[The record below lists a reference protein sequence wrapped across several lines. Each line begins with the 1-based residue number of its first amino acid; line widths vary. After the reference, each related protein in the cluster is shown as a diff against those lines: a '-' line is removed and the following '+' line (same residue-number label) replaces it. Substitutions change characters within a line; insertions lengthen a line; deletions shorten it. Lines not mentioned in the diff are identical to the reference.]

1 MRRLDYIV
9 LTVFGAAIAFTLPG
23 TGILLSLILGI
34 LFARFMMW
42 LADIPFIGNIAL
54 IVIALIWV
62 GLPVMGAEL
71 ITYSPATQTGIVSVL
86 THNYPVIVSA
96 VLLLGTIASVW
107 LQFTFVK
114 DDSHGGFFSRLFD
127 FFSGLT
133 WRRPGRYSSGR
144 YRREWDFNSPP
155 PPPPVPTYEDL
166 LNEFAGY
173 RASFDRV
180 HVLIDEITSSG
191 AFAAG
196 GFMIMGKI
204 SEVMSFIQDHNSYI
218 EDLARRFRAA
228 GSDDEKRSV
237 MSDME
242 YANRRMNEL
251 EQELR
256 MEYMRMQARFAGSRQ
271 SYSDNS
277 QQQRRR
283 SDSGTRFTADGEVPN
298 YFNGCET
305 LEDLNKRYK
314 SLAKKYHPDMP
325 GGDTETMAK
334 INQEYD
340 RLKARFK

>member
-9 LTVFGAAIAFTLPG
+9 LTVFGAAFAFTLPG

-62 GLPVMGAEL
+62 ALPVMGAEL
-71 ITYSPATQTGIVSVL
+71 ITYSPAAQTGIVSVL

-96 VLLLGTIASVW
+96 VLLLATIASVW

-114 DDSHGGFFSRLFD
+114 DNSRGGFFSRLFD
-127 FFSGLT
+127 LFSGAT
-133 WRRPGRYSSGR
+133 WFRPGRYSSGR
-144 YRREWDFNSPP
+144 YRREWDFNSSP

-166 LNEFAGY
+166 LNEFSGY
-173 RASFDRV
+173 RASFDRI
-180 HVLIDEITSSG
+180 HVLIDEITSDS

-196 GFMIMGKI
+196 GFMVMGKI
-204 SEVMSFIQDHNSYI
+204 SEVMSFIQDHNAYI
-218 EDLARRFRAA
+218 EDLARRFRASE
-228 GSDDEKRSV
+228 SDDEKRSV

-251 EQELR
+251 EHELR
-256 MEYMRMQARFAGSRQ
+256 MEYARMKARFAGSRQ

-277 QQQRRR
+277 QQRRR
-283 SDSGTRFTADGEVPN
+283 SDSGTRFTSDGEVPN

-305 LEDLNKRYK
+305 LEELNKRYK

-340 RLKARFK
+340 RLKSRFK